1 MFVPKMPKKVL
12 LVTTSPA
19 GLSGPGVTVNVLK
32 QHMES
37 SKKYVAEV
45 VSFNGGGVAQE
56 GVVGDIKFETEE
68 PNRQNSGRNSEWE
81 MK

>member
-56 GVVGDIKFETEE
+56 GVVGDIKKAILEE
-68 PNRQNSGRNSEWE
+68 IVGSRKVPRYGFVE
-81 MK
+81 